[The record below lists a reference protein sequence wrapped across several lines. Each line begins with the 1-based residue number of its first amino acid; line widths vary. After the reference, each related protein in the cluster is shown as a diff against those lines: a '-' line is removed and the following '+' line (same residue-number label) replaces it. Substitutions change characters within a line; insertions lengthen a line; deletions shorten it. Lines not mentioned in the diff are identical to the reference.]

1 MYNMAVSSAIS
12 GYRKAN
18 GLYNVAFERKNQ
30 VQKSP
35 MEKSDIKSDISENP
49 RKFDSFEYAPESIH
63 EDENTKGIDYYM
75 SKARAAAHQAQSN
88 YLKNASEAAE
98 NSKKTE
104 NAENVKG
111 KTFFI
116 NGEEVDEKK
125 IKELEEAYAYF
136 RKAACSNGY
145 TVVKSSNDDGFS
157 YCIRSGKKSVIMIDP
172 EFMSS
177 IRDNPEALKR
187 YADEIETMK
196 RLDKQ
201 FERQAKQQGKTVV
214 SRGWRIEK
222 DGSISS
228 WSVVKTEHKAKKGQL
243 QLMNELR
250 DKILKK
256 KMKKKKEDA
265 ALQEKRS
272 KRKEELLRLEGRKK
286 AAAKENLKRRV
297 KKVRI
302 YDPTRFTPKKY
313 PGSGKTYSVSIS
325 CGSSPSLLT
334 GNKLS
339 GK

>member
-1 MYNMAVSSAIS
+1 MYNGAVNSAIS

-18 GLYNVAFERKNQ
+18 CFSGAAFDRKNT
-30 VQKSP
+30 VQKNP
-35 MEKSDIKSDISENP
+35 PCEKDMSENL
-49 RKFDSFEYAPESIH
+49 RKFDSFEYAPE
-63 EDENTKGIDYYM
+63 DEGAKGIDYYM
-75 SKARAAAHQAQSN
+75 SRARAAAYQAQN
-88 YLKNASEAAE
+88 TYLKNASEA
-98 NSKKTE
+98 SKKTE
-104 NAENVKG
+104 NAEKVKG
-111 KTFFI
+111 KTYFI

-157 YCIRSGKKSVIMIDP
+157 YCIQSGKKSVIMIDP

-177 IRDNPEALKR
+177 IRHNPEALKK

-201 FERQAKQQGKTVV
+201 FERQARQQGKTVV

-272 KRKEELLRLEGRKK
+272 KRKEELLRLEGRKR
-286 AAAKENLKRRV
+286 AAAKENLKRKV

-325 CGSSPSLLT
+325 CGHSPSLLA
-334 GNKLS
+334 GNNKLS
-339 GK
+339 SK

>member
-1 MYNMAVSSAIS
+1 MYNGAVNSAIS

-18 GLYNVAFERKNQ
+18 CFSGAAFDRKNT
-30 VQKSP
+30 VQKNP
-35 MEKSDIKSDISENP
+35 PCEKDISDISENL
-49 RKFDSFEYAPESIH
+49 RKFDSFEYAPE
-63 EDENTKGIDYYM
+63 DEGSKGIDYYM
-75 SKARAAAHQAQSN
+75 SRARAAAYHAQSSC
-88 YLKNASEAAE
+88 LKNASEAAE
-98 NSKKTE
+98 KTE
-104 NAENVKG
+104 KSKTAENVKR

-157 YCIRSGKKSVIMIDP
+157 YCIQSGKKSVIMIDP
-172 EFMSS
+172 EFMIS
-177 IRDNPEALKR
+177 IRDNPDALRK

-228 WSVVKTEHKAKKGQL
+228 WSVTKTVRKAQKGQL

-272 KRKEELLRLEGRKK
+272 KRKEEQLRLEGKKK
-286 AAAKENLKRRV
+286 AAAKENLKRKV

-302 YDPTRFTPKKY
+302 YDLTRLTPKKY

-325 CGSSPSLLT
+325 CGHSPSLLA
-334 GNKLS
+334 GNNKLS